1 MKQTQL
7 FLLSL
12 AVPILLTFPASA
24 QQAQPNPSP
33 AAQPAA
39 SPVAVQHEAMQKLSF
54 LAGHW
59 SGPATSRRG
68 PGEPLHVTQT
78 EDIQFKLDGL
88 VMLIE
93 GKSTDADGKIVF
105 SALATIAYD
114 DASHTYRFRAY
125 NDGHYLD
132 TELSVPENGFSWSF
146 DAGPAHIVNTMR
158 LTSKGEWNETTDV
171 TFGSNPAFRSVEM
184 LLQHQP

>member
-1 MKQTQL
+1 MRCIR
-7 FLLSL
+7 FF
-12 AVPILLTFPASA
+12 PLLTVASVFIVSAMA
-24 QQAQPNPSP
+24 QQPQQPSSNAQPGSN
-33 AAQPAA
+33 
-39 SPVAVQHEAMQKLSF
+39 PVAVQRDAMHKLAF
-54 LAGHW
+54 LAGQW
-59 SGPATSRRG
+59 SGPATIRRG
-68 PGEPLHVTQT
+68 PGDPLHVTQT
-78 EDIQFKLDGL
+78 EDVEYKLDGL
-88 VMLIE
+88 VLLIQ

-125 NDGHYLD
+125 NDGHFLD

-184 LLQHQP
+184 LLQNQP